1 MCIII
6 PKYVKSYLRQT
17 CFTKH
22 TMMTAQQ
29 TDEGV
34 KKAGSG
40 VLFGIGATALGVFS
54 ASRPLIGVAFY
65 TAAATGAL
73 LLWRTTGGEK
83 SKIEEFRAASP
94 GDKTLWAVGM
104 ASAIGF
110 PILVAADGLGY
121 FNWSGL
127 TAGIGFAV
135 ASLYVIFGGF
145 SLLDLYNEGE
155 DSIA

>member
-1 MCIII
+1 
-6 PKYVKSYLRQT
+6 
-17 CFTKH
+17 
-22 TMMTAQQ
+22 MTAQQ

-34 KKAGSG
+34 KRAGSG

-73 LLWRTTGGEK
+73 LLWRTTEGEK

>member
-1 MCIII
+1 
-6 PKYVKSYLRQT
+6 
-17 CFTKH
+17 
-22 TMMTAQQ
+22 MTAQQ

-40 VLFGIGATALGVFS
+40 VLFGIGATDLGVFS
-54 ASRPLIGVAFY
+54 ASQLLIGVAFY
-65 TAAATGAL
+65 TVAVTAAVL
-73 LLWRTTGGEK
+73 LRRKTGGEK
-83 SKIEEFRAASP
+83 SKIEKFRAASP

>member
-1 MCIII
+1 
-6 PKYVKSYLRQT
+6 
-17 CFTKH
+17 
-22 TMMTAQQ
+22 MMTGPQ

-34 KKAGSG
+34 KRAGSG

-54 ASRPLIGVAFY
+54 ASQPLIGVAFY
-65 TAAATGAL
+65 TVAVTGAV
-73 LLWRTTGGEK
+73 LLWRKTGGEK

>member
-1 MCIII
+1 
-6 PKYVKSYLRQT
+6 
-17 CFTKH
+17 
-22 TMMTAQQ
+22 MMTAQQ

-65 TAAATGAL
+65 TAAVTGAL